1 MSIIFFL
8 PLSVIA
14 LFESQI
20 AHPRSRRIQLYLES
34 DMETDDDP
42 KTLDPA
48 CSDDDEGEISKVKF
62 EELIKVFPKSVL
74 FRAHVSSNTEQNGWL
89 TI

>member
-1 MSIIFFL
+1 MSTIFIL

-34 DMETDDDP
+34 DIDTDDDP

-48 CSDDDEGEISKVKF
+48 CGDDGEGEISKVKF
-62 EELIKVFPKSVL
+62 EELIKAFPKYATFQFSL
-74 FRAHVSSNTEQNGWL
+74 FLQ
-89 TI
+89 